1 MHLVLAL
8 GALGIGLA
16 LVTLGAELF
25 SSHVRGAARAL
36 GVSAFS
42 LALLVAGAE
51 PEELVTS
58 VVGSLRQL
66 PAVAYGDAIGANMV
80 ATLVAAGLALLVAPI
95 AVGRAEHREW
105 ALVIVAGLVAV
116 GLGWANGFGR
126 LAGLLL
132 VGVYALAVTTLLEGG
147 RSLESALANEPVGGS
162 AHRTERG
169 PAGAP
174 RAATRRR
181 RLELGTFGLGL
192 LALSGG
198 AWLLTSG
205 LHRLDLPGAERL
217 LVGLTVFGGATS
229 IELCA
234 LAITTARRGES
245 RVFAGAL
252 LGSLLSNT
260 TMTLGA
266 AALAR
271 PLRLS
276 ATPGVHRAFLA
287 MLVSEAALAGLTW
300 RARRARRAIGALLV
314 VAYAGWL
321 VTLVVGPWSLLRSP

>member
-1 MHLVLAL
+1 MHLVLAV
-8 GALGIGLA
+8 GAFGIGLA
-16 LVTLGAELF
+16 LVALGAELF
-25 SSHVRGAARAL
+25 SSHVGAAARAL

-80 ATLVAAGLALLVAPI
+80 ATLVAAGLALLVAPL

-105 ALVIVAGLVAV
+105 ALVVMAGLVVV

-126 LAGLLL
+126 RTGLLL
-132 VGVYALAVTTLLEGG
+132 VGLYVVAVATLLKGG
-147 RSLESALANEPVGGS
+147 RRVGSTLPDEPVGGS
-162 AHRTERG
+162 AHRPERG
-169 PAGAP
+169 PAGVP
-174 RAATRRR
+174 RASTRRR
-181 RLELGTFGLGL
+181 WLELGTFGLGL

-205 LHRLDLPGAERL
+205 LHRLVLPGAERL
-217 LVGLTVFGGATS
+217 LVGLTVLGGATS

-252 LGSLLSNT
+252 LGSLLYNT

-287 MLVSEAALAGLTW
+287 MLVSEAVLAGLTW
-300 RARRARRAIGALLV
+300 RARRARRITGALLV
-314 VAYAGWL
+314 IAYAGWL
-321 VTLVVGPWSLLRSP
+321 VTLVVGPWALLRSR